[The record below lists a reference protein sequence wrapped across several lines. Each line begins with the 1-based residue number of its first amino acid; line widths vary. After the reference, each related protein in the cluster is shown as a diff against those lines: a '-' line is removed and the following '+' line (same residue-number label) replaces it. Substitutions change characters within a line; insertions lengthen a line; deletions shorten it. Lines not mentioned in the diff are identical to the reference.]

1 VRGRFT
7 RRYFLASVGASA
19 FVAFPSFARTISGG
33 IPWIPGQGDIPS
45 PVIAARF
52 FTPAERRCVEAL
64 SARLI
69 PSDNMG
75 PGAREARVVDFIDSQ
90 LAGFYGRGDR
100 WYMRGPFREGT
111 DEQGYQSEFAP
122 ALLYRRAVQSLED
135 FCRGEFAGRVFAELS
150 ESEQDLTLSRM
161 EDGELELKEISSKTF
176 FDLVLENTIEGY
188 FCDPIHG
195 GNHDMVGWRV
205 VGFPGARY
213 DYRDFLTHNGE
224 RISIEPVGLRGRSA
238 WNSAKN

>member
-1 VRGRFT
+1 VRGKFS
-7 RRYFLASVGASA
+7 RRYFLGSAAAASFFAY
-19 FVAFPSFARTISGG
+19 PSLARTISEGV
-33 IPWIPGQGDIPS
+33 PWIPGQSDIPS
-45 PVIAARF
+45 PASSAHF
-52 FTPAERRCVEAL
+52 FTATERGCIEAM

-69 PSDNMG
+69 PSDDFG

-90 LAGFYGRGDR
+90 LAGFYGRGDC

-122 ALLYRRAVQSLED
+122 ALLYRKAIESLES
-135 FCRGEFAGRVFAELS
+135 FCRSGFEGRVFAQLS
-150 ESEQDLTLSRM
+150 ETEQDETLSRM
-161 EDGELELKEISSKTF
+161 EDGELPLNGVSSKAF
-176 FDLVLENTIEGY
+176 FDLVMENTIEGY

-195 GNHDMVGWRV
+195 GNHEMVGWRV

-213 DYRDFLTHNGE
+213 DYRDFLAHNGE
-224 RISIEPVGLRGRSA
+224 RISIEPVGLRGRPA